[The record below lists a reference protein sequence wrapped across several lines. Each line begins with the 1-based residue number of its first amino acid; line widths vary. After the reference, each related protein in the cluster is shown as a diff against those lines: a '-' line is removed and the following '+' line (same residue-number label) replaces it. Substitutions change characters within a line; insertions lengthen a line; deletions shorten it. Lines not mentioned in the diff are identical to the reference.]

1 MPVVKWKIHI
11 GFILLYFHHFL
22 LGVFNQ
28 LWEMENGTEILPYGT
43 PFSDINKPLKF
54 CDWNWKLCS
63 CTTVNLSIDSPI
75 TLSSDQPYW
84 SINRQ
89 DVRLKSSPISPR
101 GLIGAEGQETCMF
114 LLVYCLYGS
123 NKSGECVCVP
133 AVEQF
138 SFSCVLPPFSHFRTC
153 YLFFFFMISPKTN
166 SNVCYLQV
174 TRQWE
179 TY

>member
-1 MPVVKWKIHI
+1 MELR
-11 GFILLYFHHFL
+11 FFHMG
-22 LGVFNQ
+22 LGATFRGV
-28 LWEMENGTEILPYGT
+28 
-43 PFSDINKPLKF
+43 NKLLKF
-54 CDWNWKLCS
+54 YDWDWNLCS
-63 CTTVNLSIDSPI
+63 CTTVNLNIDLPI
-75 TLSSDQPYW
+75 PLSSHQPYW

-123 NKSGECVCVP
+123 NKSGECVCVR

-138 SFSCVLPPFSHFRTC
+138 SSRVLLPFP
-153 YLFFFFMISPKTN
+153 ISKPVIFIFYDIPKTN